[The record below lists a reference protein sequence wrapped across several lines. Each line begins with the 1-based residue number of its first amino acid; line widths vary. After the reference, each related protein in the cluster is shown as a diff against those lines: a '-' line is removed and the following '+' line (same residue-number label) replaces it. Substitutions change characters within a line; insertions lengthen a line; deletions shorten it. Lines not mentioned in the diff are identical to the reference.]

1 MIRKSIKKIVLPI
14 SIVIGAYLAIGYFLH
29 LVVFPEAK
37 PTASEY
43 FRPEQVIFST
53 TENMKQTVVK
63 HDGGVVFCSTEVG
76 PFAGG
81 PPKHIHGNFDE
92 YFEVANGELTL
103 WIDGKIVKLK
113 PGQKLHIPAGT
124 PHKPYNETRET
135 IHMVGL
141 TAFPEKFAFSLSQ
154 VYGVM
159 DNDPTFGK
167 TPATMLQMAMFSAN
181 GFDTDLVEGPP
192 VFIQHITNFVVVPI
206 ARLLGHKSYYPEYD
220 VRTRQFAGLKNQA
233 VENQ

>member
-1 MIRKSIKKIVLPI
+1 MIRKSIKKVVL
-14 SIVIGAYLAIGYFLH
+14 SITLGIGAYLGIGYFLH
-29 LVVFPEAK
+29 FVVFPETK
-37 PTASEY
+37 PTVSEY
-43 FRPEQVIFST
+43 FKPGQVIFSK
-53 TENMKQTVVK
+53 TENMKQTVVR
-63 HDGGVVFCSTEVG
+63 HDRGVVFCATEVG

-81 PPKHIHGNFDE
+81 PPKHVHGNFDE

-124 PHKPYNETRET
+124 PHKPSNETGET

-167 TPATMLQMAMFSAN
+167 TPGTMLQMAMFSAN

-192 VFIQHITNFVVVPI
+192 VVIQRMTNFLVVPM
-206 ARLLGHKSYYPEYD
+206 ARLLGYKSYYQEYD
-220 VRTRQFAGLKNQA
+220 VRIRQFAGLKN
-233 VENQ
+233 